1 MHRLCFIKEVIVMV
15 LTIILVIL
23 LVAVDQISKYL
34 IVQNLSL
41 GESVTV
47 IPGLLDFTYSQNDGM
62 AFGLGSES
70 FRWVFIVITLLVC
83 GVLIFMMTKEDFKSK
98 LYYAA
103 VAFIVS
109 GGIGNLID
117 RVLNGYVVDFLAL
130 SFFPPVCN
138 FADYCVTAGTILLIV
153 FIVFYY
159 GKAKKKPAEADKSE

>member
-1 MHRLCFIKEVIVMV
+1 MIIAIIVAV
-15 LTIILVIL
+15 V
-23 LVAVDQISKYL
+23 LVAFDQITKYL
-34 IVQNLSL
+34 IVQNMEL
-41 GESVTV
+41 GESVPV
-47 IPGLLDFTYSQNDGM
+47 IPGLLDFTYTHNDGM

-70 FRWVFIVITLLVC
+70 FRWIFIAVTLLVC
-83 GVLIFMMTKEDFKSK
+83 GILIYMMTKSDFKSK

-103 VAFIVS
+103 ATCIVA

-138 FADYCVTAGTILLIV
+138 IADYCVTIGTVLLLV

-159 GKAKKKPAEADKSE
+159 GKTKKVSEPTEKSN